1 MVEQRSPKP
10 TVEGSSPSAPA
21 NEKQRPLLGVFLFL
35 GLLWLSFRHFLSSF
49 LLSFCPFL
57 FSSLL
62 FFSLLVSSL
71 RLHGW
76 FLRVFAASKCA
87 FFATSRNC
95 MVFARRAITG
105 EIASKMQQQVP
116 DGYLSRE

>member
-62 FFSLLVSSL
+62 FLACIVLTAALLVFACL
-71 RLHGW
+71 CCKQVC
-76 FLRVFAASKCA
+76 FLCHQS
-87 FFATSRNC
+87 
-95 MVFARRAITG
+95 
-105 EIASKMQQQVP
+105 
-116 DGYLSRE
+116 

>member
-62 FFSLLVSSL
+62 FSSFPCLYRPYGCMAGFCVSLLQASVLSL
-71 RLHGW
+71 PPVVTVWSLHA
-76 FLRVFAASKCA
+76 VPS
-87 FFATSRNC
+87 
-95 MVFARRAITG
+95 
-105 EIASKMQQQVP
+105 QV
-116 DGYLSRE
+116 R